1 MKATALSIQNA
12 TFSYNNE
19 EPVFIDITFQI
30 KTGEMLV
37 LTGLSGCGKSSLVR
51 CILGI
56 HKLDSGQIFVQGK
69 NIASIPSS
77 ERIRHIAFVS
87 QKPQEQILCE
97 RLDDEVAFSMESV
110 CMNPIDMT
118 AKIEQLLEEAGLSE
132 FTLDHPTYALS
143 GGQTQRLMTSAAR
156 AANAKILILDEALA
170 HLDQRGSRELIAV
183 LKQFCERGG
192 SVLLV
197 EHRLHDVLDMADRL
211 LVMNEDKTCTNFLL
225 PPNPEIWQYIQN
237 IGLRIPLWMTG
248 DCTPKIL
255 SKQTSEIITIPPLYY
270 RYPTSPS
277 QLPTLDMA
285 SLHLSKG
292 ERIFLVGENGAGKS
306 TYLKV
311 LCGDIKLPKHV
322 LPILSK
328 IYVPQDAD
336 LMLFCDSI
344 EDELL
349 YGAREFGYEF
359 DARAM
364 ASKLGLLKEFEQ
376 SKAPYE
382 LSRGQRLRLA
392 IGAALSV
399 NPDILLL
406 DEPTSGQDFCHIKG
420 ILDLLCDDSQFENM
434 TVLIVTHDVEL
445 AMQYADEIWVIEDG
459 KRIFCGR
466 PTEPTCS
473 SFLMNYK
480 DLGWISQSNHSVE
493 RDS

>member
-1 MKATALSIQNA
+1 MKQIALSIKNA
-12 TFSYNNE
+12 TFSYNKE
-19 EPVFIDITFQI
+19 EPVFIDITFQVN
-30 KTGEMLV
+30 KGEMLV

-51 CILGI
+51 CILGL
-56 HKLDSGQIFVQGK
+56 HKLNSGQILVHGK
-69 NIASIPSS
+69 NITSIPSS
-77 ERIRHIAFVS
+77 EFIKHIAFVS

-97 RLDDEVAFSMESV
+97 RLDDEVAFSMESTCV
-110 CMNPIDMT
+110 NPKEMT
-118 AKIEQLLEEAGLSE
+118 PKIQQLLEEAGLSE

-156 AANAKILILDEALA
+156 GADAEILILDEALA
-170 HLDQRGSRELIAV
+170 HLDQRGSRELLAV
-183 LKQFCERGG
+183 LKSFCERGG
-192 SVLLV
+192 TVLLV
-197 EHRLHDVLDMADRL
+197 EHRLQDVLYVADRV
-211 LVMNEDKTCTNFLL
+211 LVMNEDKTYTNFIL

-248 DCTPKIL
+248 DLNPKIS
-255 SKQTSEIITIPPLYY
+255 SKKTSEIITIPALYY
-270 RYPTSPS
+270 RYPTSTS
-277 QLPTLDMA
+277 QLPTLNMD

-292 ERIFLVGENGAGKS
+292 ARIFIVGENGAGKS
-306 TYLKV
+306 TYLKT
-311 LCGDIKLPKHV
+311 LCGDIKLPKPV
-322 LPILSK
+322 LTNLSK

-336 LMLFCDSI
+336 LMLFCDSV

-364 ASKLGLLKEFEQ
+364 ADKLGLLKEFEQ

-399 NPDILLL
+399 KPDILLL
-406 DEPTSGQDFCHIKG
+406 DEPTSGQDFSHIKG
-420 ILDLLCDDSQFENM
+420 ILDLLCGDSHFNNM
-434 TVLIVTHDVEL
+434 TILIVTHDVEL
-445 AMQYADEIWVIEDG
+445 AIQYADDIWVFESG
-459 KRIFCGR
+459 KRIFCGS

-480 DLGWISQSNHSVE
+480 DQGWISRPSHSVE
-493 RDS
+493 ESS